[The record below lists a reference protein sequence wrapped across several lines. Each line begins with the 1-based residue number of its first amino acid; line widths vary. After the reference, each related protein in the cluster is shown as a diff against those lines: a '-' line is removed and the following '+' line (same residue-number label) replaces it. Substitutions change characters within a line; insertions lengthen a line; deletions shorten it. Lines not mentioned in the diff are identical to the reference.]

1 MREVE
6 YKSHGVPLED
16 YQLTRRDHQWQ
27 KELEGICDLA
37 SRRVDEHLAEVRANP
52 EMVERQREHLEEV
65 WKLMLSFKTPE
76 HLIMR
81 WRVRL
86 YCGHIAETS
95 RHCENAEPSR
105 KIRCPECGKNPS
117 TIVAFEPLGLAG
129 EPPTPSKA
137 ALPAPTRRT
146 RAELER
152 RVAALEKENQLLRT
166 ERSGG

>member
-16 YQLTRRDHQWQ
+16 YQLTRRDHRWQ

-37 SRRVDEHLAEVRANP
+37 RRQVDEHLAEARANP
-52 EMVERQREHLEEV
+52 EMAERQRENLEEV
-65 WKLMLSFKTPE
+65 CKLMLSFKTPE
-76 HLIMR
+76 HMIMR

-86 YCGHIAETS
+86 YCGHIVETS

-105 KIRCPECGKNPS
+105 KIRCPECGKDPS
-117 TIVAFEPLGLAG
+117 TIVAFEPLGFAG
-129 EPPTPSKA
+129 EPPTPRKA
-137 ALPAPTRRT
+137 AQRAPTRRG

-152 RVAALEKENQLLRT
+152 RVAALEQEIELLRT